1 MEASVKVIF
10 HFEEDSFPCHV
21 PKSTIVETLKFV
33 VCDRWTVLNPW
44 SVRFVL
50 KGQCNQLYVDS
61 DFVLQSVFE
70 RFFMRSVATF
80 NLFCERFVYS
90 PSHTS
95 PSSCQNPIPGTRV
108 VSPVS
113 KDARAKKFFEGS
125 QAGVKP
131 KKNKLWEQAITGVG
145 QIFYNGVQEVRNVV
159 AMVCFENGH
168 EPDNKK
174 RKSEPYRYT
183 VRCKN
188 WKTAGCLW
196 EFHAKSITKDNKNFE
211 VMRYHKDHTCGA
223 GYRES
228 KVCVPAKFVKQVI
241 NEQVRNNPLISP
253 KKIVGD
259 FKLPVHGDD
268 QLYPHALNHWRNA
281 VYALTEGGYNKAVKD
296 IIDLGCGHVVRW
308 MEKQGPEH
316 WSNAFF
322 EGCRYGNVSSSVD
335 EYVNNWLKD
344 EKRMPVSALVNT
356 IRLKMMEMIS
366 KRHKISETMTS
377 RLTPQYESKLKE
389 LTDEGNSWNVIPAG
403 NTLFEVVADHRYAV
417 NLDTFH
423 CSCNMWKVY
432 GFPCSHAIQCILL
445 SGKQVYDFV
454 QPYFTSSWY
463 KTLYSFA
470 IHPVPDFEKE
480 NEISNDVRVIPP
492 PVKKNPGRPKTERFL
507 PMSVKMKNEKR
518 KIRCGNCK
526 RLSNHNS
533 RTCPYQEVH
542 DFSGI

>member
-1 MEASVKVIF
+1 MEASVEVIF
-10 HFEEDSFPCHV
+10 LFEDESLPCRV
-21 PKSTIVETLKFV
+21 TKSTTIETLKTV
-33 VCDRWTVLNPW
+33 VCVRWTVLNPW

-50 KGQCNQLYVDS
+50 KGQCNQVYVDS
-61 DFVLQSVFE
+61 DFALLAVFE
-70 RFFMRSVATF
+70 RFFMRGVATF
-80 NLFCERFVYS
+80 NLFCERFVC
-90 PSHTS
+90 PTT
-95 PSSCQNPIPGTRV
+95 PMLPAPCQNPITTSCSDKNPTTVQSRGPRV

-113 KDARAKKFFEGS
+113 KDARAKKYFEGS
-125 QAGVKP
+125 QAGVKQ
-131 KKNKLWEQAITGVG
+131 KKSKLWKQAITGVG

-168 EPDNKK
+168 EPDSKK
-174 RKSEPYRYT
+174 RKSEPSRYT

-196 EFHAKSITKDNKNFE
+196 EFHAKSITKDNKIFE
-211 VMRYHKDHTCGA
+211 VMRYVKDHTCGA

-228 KVCVPAKFVKQVI
+228 KECVPAKFVKQVI
-241 NEQVRNNPLISP
+241 NEQVRNYPLISP
-253 KKIVGD
+253 KKIIS
-259 FKLPVHGDD
+259 
-268 QLYPHALNHWRNA
+268 
-281 VYALTEGGYNKAVKD
+281 GYNATVKAL
-296 IIDLGCGHVVRW
+296 IDLECGHVVIW

-322 EGCRYGNVSSSVD
+322 EGCRYGEVASSVA
-335 EYVNNWLKD
+335 ESVNNWVKD

-356 IRLKMMEMIS
+356 IRMKLMELIH

-377 RLTPQYESKLKE
+377 RLTSDYENKLKE
-389 LTDEGNSWNVIPAG
+389 LTDEGNSWIVIPAG
-403 NTLFEVVADHRYAV
+403 ILCLKLLRDHRY
-417 NLDTFH
+417 LCQFGDFS
-423 CSCNMWKVY
+423 CSCNRWKVY
-432 GFPCSHAIQCILL
+432 GFPCSHDIQCILL

-470 IHPVPDFEKE
+470 IHPVTDSEKE
-480 NEISNDVRVIPP
+480 YESSENVRVIPP
-492 PVKKNPGRPKTERFL
+492 PVKKGPGRPKTERFQ
-507 PMSVKMKNEKR
+507 PKYVKMKSEKR

-533 RTCPYQEVH
+533 RTCPNQEVH